1 MTARDMRFTTAVI
14 APLSKPYPIQREG
27 CSDGKLTDA
36 RMFPP
41 LYCRK
46 RRRRAST
53 LLHRR
58 RRSARDI
65 PAPPVA
71 ALERISITEPQM
83 AGSSSIRGSEG
94 PSF

>member
-1 MTARDMRFTTAVI
+1 MTHFMRFTTAAI
-14 APLSKPYPIQREG
+14 APLSKPYPIQRAG

-58 RRSARDI
+58 RRSARDV

-83 AGSSSIRGSEG
+83 AGSSSIRDSEG

>member
-1 MTARDMRFTTAVI
+1 MTHFMRFTTAAI
-14 APLSKPYPIQREG
+14 APLSKPYPIQRAG

-53 LLHRR
+53 LLHR
-58 RRSARDI
+58 
-65 PAPPVA
+65 
-71 ALERISITEPQM
+71 
-83 AGSSSIRGSEG
+83 
-94 PSF
+94 

>member
-1 MTARDMRFTTAVI
+1 MTHFMRFTTAAI
-14 APLSKPYPIQREG
+14 APLSKPYPIQRAG

-83 AGSSSIRGSEG
+83 AGSSSIRGSRG
-94 PSF
+94 PFF